1 MKMMRMSAVVLGAL
15 LAISQGPAQAG
26 VRVGIG
32 IGLPLFPGPCY
43 YPYYRPYPY
52 YYPGYVYVAPPPVV
66 VAPAPA
72 TVVAPATVAAA
83 PAPVVS
89 QSAPATLQA
98 PPATQNNYQAQS
110 SPLPPAPEPVVR
122 AAAAEERQVT
132 ADGYLQML
140 NNADE
145 RVRAEAVLQLGRM
158 RADRAVDPLAA
169 TLAGDR
175 SPAVRETA
183 ARALGLIG
191 SPRALTVLQ
200 HAAQADADRDVR
212 RSAQFAAEVIQTNPR
227 R

>member
-1 MKMMRMSAVVLGAL
+1 MKMMRMSAVVLGCL
-15 LAISQGPAQAG
+15 LAIPLGPAQAG

-32 IGLPLFPGPCY
+32 IGLPLFPGPYY

-72 TVVAPATVAAA
+72 TVAAA

-98 PPATQNNYQAQS
+98 PPAAQNAYQAQS

-122 AAAAEERQVT
+122 AAAAEDRQVT
-132 ADGYLQML
+132 VAGYLQML

-200 HAAQADADRDVR
+200 HAAQTDADRDVR